1 MFGDAH
7 VSNGLVQDDP
17 SFQSGSDAPV
27 PLTHNPFLDRFTKK
41 AKIMNSTIEDSL
53 RLLLNNKLNSL
64 EQYLDADVFVYYGEL
79 GPLAPH
85 IFVKLIE
92 ELKKDAMKHDK
103 LFVVLTTPGGSAE
116 TVERYVNVLRH
127 HYQEVNFIVPDYA
140 YSAGTIFCMSGD
152 NIYMD
157 YSSVLGPI
165 DPQVLNKD
173 GKFVAALG
181 YLDKVKEFIDKAQN
195 NALTNAE
202 LIWLKEIDLGEL
214 RSFEQA
220 RDLTIDLLKKWL
232 VKYKFKNW
240 NSHQDGSGVTE
251 AQKEKRAEDIAM
263 DLSDNNKWKSHGKGI
278 NITELKNLKLKIEDF
293 SASDQLRS
301 LIRDY
306 YNVMDEY
313 IRLKSLRLFIHD
325 RVFL

>member
-1 MFGDAH
+1 
-7 VSNGLVQDDP
+7 
-17 SFQSGSDAPV
+17 
-27 PLTHNPFLDRFTKK
+27 
-41 AKIMNSTIEDSL
+41 MNSTIEESL
-53 RLLLNNKLNSL
+53 RQLLNSKLNLL
-64 EQYLDADVFVYYGEL
+64 EQHLDADVFVYYGEL

-92 ELKKDAMKHDK
+92 ELKKDSTKHDK
-103 LFVVLTTPGGSAE
+103 LFVILTTPGGSAE
-116 TVERYVNVLRH
+116 IVERYVNVLRY
-127 HYQEVNFIVPDYA
+127 HYHEINFIVPDYA

-173 GKFVAALG
+173 GKYVAALG
-181 YLDKVKEFIDKAQN
+181 YLDKVKEFIEKAQN
-195 NALTNAE
+195 NQLTNAE

-240 NSHQDGSGVTE
+240 DKHKDGSNVTDE
-251 AQKEKRAEDIAM
+251 QKTKCAEDIAK

-278 NITELKNLKLKIEDF
+278 AISELESLNLKIEDF
-293 SASDQLRS
+293 SKNYPLRT

-306 YNVMDEY
+306 YNAMDEY
-313 IRLKSLRLFIHD
+313 LRLKSLRLFIHD